1 MPRRSAPLIVPLALA
16 VASLGAQRAARSDES
31 TDDPERSN
39 ERYALRAELGPELDT
54 NVHRTERV
62 DVAGVMN
69 QAAVASPLARG
80 VLTGSLSDVVGD
92 GHRVAMSATLAAKLF
107 EKSEARDEDVG
118 IAESSLLWRAPLSAR
133 SALVLSGAYYEAF
146 QRMAPAPVYSAERHD
161 FRSLTPAL
169 RLTHTL
175 GEHAEAGLGA
185 GYRWFL
191 FKPDRSYDFQAPCAS
206 LDVTWARE
214 TEDGGA
220 DWEAVLHATAERRAF
235 DGAVLVAGMAGS
247 PPLTGSA
254 PRVDEFLTAA
264 LDVSRTGT
272 VLVGGG
278 YAVQVN
284 ASNSFGASA
293 TRHFATAR
301 FSAALP
307 LDLYLAARTELLL
320 AARYA
325 DSSAGRAYLSIEDEN
340 RSNVRGELSRNLSP
354 RVQLFAR
361 YTFYFNP
368 IGGSATSYIR
378 QTALLSLAF
387 TLEK

>member
-1 MPRRSAPLIVPLALA
+1 MPRRPAPLIVPLALA
-16 VASLGAQRAARSDES
+16 VASLGAQRAARADEGAE
-31 TDDPERSN
+31 DN
-39 ERYALRAELGPELDT
+39 EHYSLRAELGPELDT

-69 QAAVASPLARG
+69 PPAVASPLARG

-118 IAESSLLWRAPLSAR
+118 IAESSLLWRAPLTTR

-169 RLTHTL
+169 RLTHAL

-185 GYRWFL
+185 GYRLFV

-206 LDVTWARE
+206 LDASWARE
-214 TEDGGA
+214 TDDGGA

-235 DGAVLVAGMAGS
+235 DGAILVAGTAGG
-247 PPLTGSA
+247 PPTTGST

-264 LDVSRTGT
+264 LDVSRTGS

-284 ASNSFGASA
+284 VSNSFGASA

-361 YTFYFNP
+361 YTLYFNP
-368 IGGSATSYIR
+368 IGGSATSYVR